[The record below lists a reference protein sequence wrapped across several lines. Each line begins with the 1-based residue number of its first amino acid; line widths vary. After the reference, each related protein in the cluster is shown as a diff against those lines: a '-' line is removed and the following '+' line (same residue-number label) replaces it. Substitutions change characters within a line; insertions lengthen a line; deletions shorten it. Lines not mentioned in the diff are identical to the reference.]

1 MHIDASQVWS
11 KEQYLQAFEA
21 SEDKSVANFARLH
34 GISAEKLHIWLRNR
48 ARPALRRYVM
58 LTEQEKDLL
67 IALANQLDD
76 PSPVKLREAWRQL
89 RGLGPNDPCPSET
102 SIRDLF
108 KARGLTPNGLCPQP
122 DPVSTFKRP
131 ELAEPKPAP
140 TPEDIDLQREALKQT
155 RYQPRHRAEPQE
167 TLGQVYP
174 SDLTHEQWA
183 LIAPHLLKSNGRRIE
198 NAREKVNAIFYLMR
212 TGCQW
217 RYLPRDFPNWK
228 TVYSLF
234 RDMSHD
240 GRWEKLNDVLR
251 SMDRAQAGRAQES
264 TVVIIDTQS
273 VKTGEKG
280 GSMAM
285 TPTRRSTGASV
296 C

>member
-34 GISAEKLHIWLRNR
+34 GIDAAKLHIWLRNR
-48 ARPALRRYVM
+48 ARPAQRRYVM
-58 LTEQEKDLL
+58 LTPAEKDLL
-67 IALANQLDD
+67 IELANQLDD
-76 PSPVKLREAWRQL
+76 PSPVKLRKAWRQL
-89 RGLGPNDPCPSET
+89 RGLGPDDPCPSET
-102 SIRDLF
+102 IIRELF

-122 DPVSTFKRP
+122 DTVSTFKRP
-131 ELAEPKPAP
+131 EPAQPKPVP
-140 TPEDIDLQREALKQT
+140 TPEEVELQREALKQT

-167 TLGQVYP
+167 ELGQRYL

-183 LIAPHLLKSNGRRIE
+183 FVAPHLLKSNGRRIE
-198 NAREKVNAIFYLMR
+198 NAREKLNAMFYIMR

-217 RYLPRDFPNWK
+217 RYLPKDFPNWK

-240 GRWEKLNDVLR
+240 GRWEQLNDVLR
-251 SMDRAQAGRAQES
+251 SMDRAQAGRPQES

-280 GSMAM
+280 GSADM
-285 TPTRRSTGASV
+285 THTRRSTVASV